1 MDFIEQRFTGESKDQ
16 DYKNHKYR
24 QAVER
29 SDEMQRQQIAEC
41 AETNTLTE
49 QKLEVI
55 ENQARYRLSLIWQ
68 HFYNRHTTTV

>member
-1 MDFIEQRFTGESKDQ
+1 MDFIEQRFTGE
-16 DYKNHKYR
+16 YR

-49 QKLEVI
+49 QKLEAI